1 MERILIVD
9 GHNLLFQM
17 FYGMP
22 ARITNEKGISI
33 GGTLGFVGA
42 LLKIFRLTSPTHVV
56 VLFDS
61 ETKNGRGE
69 LNPEY
74 KANRTDFSDIPEG
87 ETPFSQLP
95 YIYAALDFL
104 GVAYAEAVNCE
115 TDDIIA
121 SYVYTYGEKCKIIIS
136 SFDSDFFQLISEHVS
151 VLRYRGRNTLIF
163 TDQTVREKFGIEPCR
178 YADFKAMTG
187 DTADN
192 IRGADKIGPKTAAEL
207 LLQCGSLECIIENAD
222 RICKPSIRA
231 SVMQNAERLRMNY
244 RLIKLDSHAAL
255 PYEKEKLIFSDAGR
269 TTGEILHAIGLK

>member
-1 MERILIVD
+1 MERLLIVD

-42 LLKIFRLTSPTHVV
+42 LLKIIRMTPPTHVV

-61 ETKNGRGE
+61 ETENGRAE

-74 KANRTDFSDIPEG
+74 KANRTDFSDIPEE

-104 GVAYAEAVNCE
+104 GVAHAEAVNCE

-121 SYVYTYGEKCKIIIS
+121 SYVYTYREKCEIIIS
-136 SFDSDFFQLISEHVS
+136 SFDSDFFQLISERVS

-163 TDQTVREKFGIEPCR
+163 TEQTVREKFGIEPCR
-178 YADFKAMTG
+178 YADLKAMTG

-207 LLQCGSLECIIENAD
+207 LLQFGSLECIIENAD

-231 SVMQNAERLRMNY
+231 SVMQSAERLRMNY

-255 PYEKEKLIFSDAGR
+255 PYEKGKLIFFDAGR

>member
-42 LLKIFRLTSPTHVV
+42 LLKIIRMTSPTHVV

-61 ETKNGRGE
+61 ETENGRAE
-69 LNPEY
+69 LTPEY
-74 KANRTDFSDIPEG
+74 KANRTDFSDIPEE

-104 GVAYAEAVNCE
+104 GVAHAEAVNCE

-121 SYVYTYGEKCKIIIS
+121 SYVYTYGEKCEIIIS
-136 SFDSDFFQLISEHVS
+136 SFDSDFFQLISERVS

-163 TDQTVREKFGIEPCR
+163 SEQTVREKFGIAPCR
-178 YADFKAMTG
+178 YADLKAMTG

-207 LLQCGSLECIIENAD
+207 LLQFGSLECIIENAD

-231 SVMQNAERLRMNY
+231 SVMQSAERLRMNY

-255 PYEKEKLIFSDAGR
+255 PYEKGKLIFFDAVR